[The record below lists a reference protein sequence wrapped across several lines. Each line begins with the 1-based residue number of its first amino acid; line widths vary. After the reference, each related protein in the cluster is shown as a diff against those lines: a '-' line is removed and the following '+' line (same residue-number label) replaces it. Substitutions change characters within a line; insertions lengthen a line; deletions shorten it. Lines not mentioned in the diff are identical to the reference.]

1 LLRLIVLLR
10 LLLILVPFLLAQSA
24 QSATVLVV
32 RFHNTS
38 PYPDLDW
45 VGESVA
51 ETLRSEFNQSDQ
63 IVPDRNAGA
72 EGMNRLA
79 LRPDAVFT
87 KATLIHLGRTL
98 DADHVVYGTYEVK
111 LSPNSSRLQD
121 SSVSVT
127 MRFIDLRKLKDG
139 PDITET
145 GKLTDLARLE
155 EHLAWESLKYLEP
168 GVDLSLD
175 KFLAPQ
181 KLTRLDAEESYIRGL
196 LSSSKE
202 QQQKWFL
209 QAANLDPHFVGPA
222 YELGKLYA
230 QRKEYRL
237 AVKWLLRVPVNDIR
251 YPDARFQMG
260 LSAYGAA
267 DYNAAGNYF
276 RDVAKIMPL
285 NEVYNNLAAS
295 EDQLNQ
301 PVALDDYRRA
311 LTGDPNDPVYQFN
324 LGAALLRSNSF
335 DEAAKQLQN
344 ASSRLPED
352 TEISRLLG
360 QANARL
366 PFPPNTKPL
375 AAARLKPNL
384 DATAFRQLKAV
395 LQPKNGQ

>member
-1 LLRLIVLLR
+1 VLLR
-10 LLLILVPFLLAQSA
+10 LLLVLIPVLLAQSA

-63 IVPDRNAGA
+63 IVPDRNASA

-87 KATLIHLGRTL
+87 KATLIRLGRTL
-98 DADHVVYGTYEVK
+98 DANHVVYGTYEVK
-111 LSPNSSRLQD
+111 LSPGSSRLQD
-121 SSVSVT
+121 SSVNVT

-139 PDITET
+139 PDITEA
-145 GKLTDLARLE
+145 GKLSDLARLE
-155 EHLAWESLKYLEP
+155 EHLAWEALKYLQP
-168 GVDLSLD
+168 NVDISLD

-209 QAANLDPHFVGPA
+209 QAANLDPRFIAPA
-222 YELGKLYA
+222 YELGKLYV
-230 QRKEYRL
+230 QQKEYRL
-237 AVKWLLRVPVNDIR
+237 AVKWLLRVPENDIR

-260 LSAYGAA
+260 LSAYGSA

-276 RDVAKIMPL
+276 RDVAKIIPL
-285 NEVYNNLAAS
+285 NEVYNNLGAS

-301 PVALDDYRRA
+301 PAALDDYRRA
-311 LTGDPNDPVYQFN
+311 LTGDPNDSVYQFN
-324 LGAALLRSNSF
+324 LGAALLRANSF
-335 DEAAKQLQN
+335 DEAAKQLQS
-344 ASSRLPED
+344 ASSHLRD
-352 TEISRLLG
+352 DAAISRLLS
-360 QANARL
+360 QAIART
-366 PFPPNTKPL
+366 PSPPNAKPL
-375 AAARLKPNL
+375 APARLKLNL
-384 DATAFRQLKAV
+384 DTTAFRQLKAV

>member
-1 LLRLIVLLR
+1 VLLR
-10 LLLILVPFLLAQSA
+10 FFLVLIAVILAQPV

-32 RFHNTS
+32 RFHNSST
-38 PYPDLDW
+38 YPDLDW

-63 IVPDRNAGA
+63 IVPDRGASA

-98 DADHVVYGTYEVK
+98 DADQLVYGAYEVK
-111 LSPNSSRLQD
+111 LALDSSRLQD
-121 SSVSVT
+121 SSISVT

-155 EHLAWESLKYLEP
+155 EHLAWEALKYLQP
-168 GVDLSLD
+168 GTDLSLD

-209 QAANLDPHFVGPA
+209 QAANLDAHFIAPA
-222 YELGKLYA
+222 YELGKLYGE
-230 QRKEYRL
+230 RKDYRL
-237 AVKWLLRVPVNDIR
+237 AVKWLLRVPATDMR
-251 YPDARFQMG
+251 YPAARFQMG

-276 RDVAKIMPL
+276 RDVAKAVPL
-285 NEVYNNLAAS
+285 NEVYNNLGAA

-301 PVALDDYRRA
+301 PAALDDYRRA
-311 LTGDPNDPVYQFN
+311 LAGDPNDPIYQFN
-324 LGAALLRSNSF
+324 LGAALLRTNSF

-344 ASSRLPED
+344 ASSHLQD
-352 TEISRLLG
+352 DAEISRLLE
-360 QANARL
+360 QANSRI

-375 AAARLKPNL
+375 AAARLKMNL
-384 DATAFRQLKAV
+384 DATAFRQFKAV
-395 LQPKNGQ
+395 LQPKGGQ

>member
-1 LLRLIVLLR
+1 VLLR
-10 LLLILVPFLLAQSA
+10 LLLVLIPVLVAQSA

-32 RFHNTS
+32 RFHNAS
-38 PYPDLDW
+38 SYSDLDW

-63 IVPDRNAGA
+63 IVPDRNASA
-72 EGMNRLA
+72 EGINRLA

-87 KATLIHLGRTL
+87 KATLIRLGRTL
-98 DADHVVYGTYEVK
+98 DADHIVYGTYDVK
-111 LSPNSSRLQD
+111 LSPDSSRLQD

-139 PDITET
+139 SDITEA
-145 GKLTDLARLE
+145 GKLSDLARME
-155 EHLAWESLKYLEP
+155 EHLAWEALKYLQP
-168 GVDLSLD
+168 SLDLSLD

-181 KLTRLDAEESYIRGL
+181 KLTRLDADESYIRGL

-209 QAANLDPHFVGPA
+209 QAANLDPRFIAPA
-222 YELGKLYA
+222 YELGKLYV
-230 QRKEYRL
+230 QQKEYRL
-237 AVKWLLRVPVNDIR
+237 AVKWLLRVPENDIR

-260 LSAYGAA
+260 LSAYAAA

-276 RDVAKIMPL
+276 RDVAKIIPL
-285 NEVYNNLAAS
+285 NEVYNNLGAS

-301 PVALDDYRRA
+301 PAALDDYRRA

-344 ASSRLPED
+344 ASSHLPD
-352 TEISRLLG
+352 DAAISRLLS
-360 QANARL
+360 QAIARA
-366 PFPPNTKPL
+366 PSPPNAKPL
-375 AAARLKPNL
+375 APARLKLNL
-384 DATAFRQLKAV
+384 DTTAFRQLKAV

>member
-1 LLRLIVLLR
+1 VLLR
-10 LLLILVPFLLAQSA
+10 LFLVLVAVAQAAQAATILVL
-24 QSATVLVV
+24 
-32 RFHNTS
+32 RFHNSSTYS
-38 PYPDLDW
+38 DLDW

-51 ETLRSEFNQSDQ
+51 ETLRSEFSQSDE
-63 IVPDRNAGA
+63 IVPDRNASA

-98 DADHVVYGTYEVK
+98 DADQLVHGSYEVK
-111 LSPNSSRLQD
+111 LAPDSSRLQD
-121 SSVSVT
+121 ASVSVT

-139 PDITET
+139 PEITET

-155 EHLAWESLKYLEP
+155 EHLAWAALKYLQP
-168 GVDLSLD
+168 AAQLSLD

-196 LSSSKE
+196 LSSNKE

-209 QAANLDPHFVGPA
+209 QAANLDAHFIAPA

-230 QRKEYRL
+230 ERKEYRL
-237 AVKWLLRVPVNDIR
+237 AVKWLLRVPPTDIR

-260 LSAYGAA
+260 LSAYGTA

-276 RDVAKIMPL
+276 RDVAKVIPL
-285 NEVYNNLAAS
+285 NEVYNNLGAA

-301 PVALDDYRRA
+301 PAALDDYRRA
-311 LTGDPNDPVYQFN
+311 LSGDPNDPIYQFN
-324 LGAALLRSNSF
+324 LGAALLRANSF
-335 DEAAKQLQN
+335 DEAARQLQN
-344 ASSRLPED
+344 ANSHLPED
-352 TEISRLLG
+352 AEVSRLLE
-360 QANARL
+360 QANARI

-375 AAARLKPNL
+375 AAARLKNNL
-384 DATAFRQLKAV
+384 DATAFRQFKAV
-395 LQPKNGQ
+395 LQPKGGA